1 MCTEGLTMEKTLDH
15 VDRTTY
21 SMTMNQ
27 PPSPASPMFAQQDHE
42 EGSMGYG

>member
-1 MCTEGLTMEKTLDH
+1 MEKILNQ

-27 PPSPASPMFAQQDHE
+27 PPSPASPMLAQQDHE
-42 EGSMGYG
+42 AGSLGYG